1 MRKKSIDNK
10 NSEDNKKKVNIN
22 NEKFIIS
29 LIWIILGLLMMYL
42 FYRVFK
48 TFL

>member
-1 MRKKSIDNK
+1 MGKKSIDNK

-29 LIWIILGLLMMYL
+29 LIWIILGLLIMYL